1 MGKFHF
7 PDMEEILI
15 GNLMIF
21 VAALCVLMIALILQI
36 DVLLLITVGIIC
48 FVLLIFVLYML
59 CLGVKI
65 IIDSIYW

>member
-7 PDMEEILI
+7 PDAEEIMI

-21 VAALCVLMIALILQI
+21 ISSLCILMIALILQI
-36 DVLLLITVGIIC
+36 DVLLVVVVGIFL
-48 FVLLIFVLYML
+48 FVLIVFCLFML

-65 IIDSIYW
+65 IKDSIYW